1 MMYRVNVL
9 MSTCNGERYL
19 RQQVE
24 SIMNQEGVDIL
35 LTVRDDGSSDGTV
48 NLLRELS
55 REYGNRIKVYSGG
68 NIGYKRSF
76 MKLLEHAAEAEFYA
90 FSDQD
95 DVWFEQKTKM
105 AIKLIED
112 RSSKDDIC
120 LYASG
125 DIITDENLNIIGKH
139 EVSDMPVNIQSFFS
153 RARLA
158 GCTYVFTAPCME
170 LAKRFTGI
178 KYMKREVPDH
188 DFVLGSIALGCGKMI
203 LDDNAY
209 IYHRR
214 TNVSATSGGNGIMQR
229 IKVEANLVFGRR
241 GVQSRMAAEL
251 LDRCDGELLK
261 EAKSFLT
268 EVADYKTAKKGK
280 LRLLNNKMMKS
291 GVPIGDIETKVKI
304 ILGNY

>member
-1 MMYRVNVL
+1 MMYKVNVL

-35 LTVRDDGSSDGTV
+35 LTVRDDGSSDDTV
-48 NLLRELS
+48 NLLRKLS
-55 REYGNRIKVYSGG
+55 REYNNRIKVYSGG

-76 MKLLEHAAEAEFYA
+76 MKLLEHASEADYYA

-95 DVWFEQKTKM
+95 DVWFEQKTIN
-105 AIKLIED
+105 AIKLLED
-112 RSSKDDIC
+112 RAGKDEVA

-139 EVSDMPVNIQSFFS
+139 DVSDMPVNIQSFFS

-158 GCTYVFTAPCME
+158 GCTYVFTAPCLK
-170 LAKRFTGI
+170 LAKSFTDI
-178 KYMKREVPDH
+178 KYMKSEVPDH
-188 DFVLGSIALGCGKMI
+188 DFVLGCIALSCGKMV

-229 IKVEANLVFGRR
+229 IKVEADLVFGRR

-251 LDRCDGELLK
+251 LDRCEEDLNEDAR
-261 EAKSFLT
+261 EFLR
-268 EVADYKTAKKGK
+268 EVADYKIAKKGK
-280 LRLLNNKMMKS
+280 LKLLNNKMMKS

-304 ILGNY
+304 IIGNY